1 MASQIKGFDTITL
14 QVADLGRSLLFYG
27 NVLGLEFSER
37 GQHSAGA
44 HVGGVRLLLHEDF
57 DPAVRSNPNRGV
69 GVGLHFSVP
78 DVDACHR
85 DLASK
90 GLRAEMPKN
99 EPWGRE
105 FSVRDPDGY
114 EIEFIGPMK

>member
-14 QVADLGRSLLFYG
+14 QVADLGRALLFYG
-27 NVLGLEFSER
+27 NVLR
-37 GQHSAGA
+37 
-44 HVGGVRLLLHEDF
+44 LHEAF
-57 DPAVRSNPNRGV
+57 DPAVRSNPDRGAGV
-69 GVGLHFSVP
+69 GIHFSVP
-78 DVDACHR
+78 DVDAYHR
-85 DLASK
+85 ELASK

-105 FSVRDPDGY
+105 FSIRDPDGY